1 MDDKLLSKWEYPYF
15 RMPNSV
21 IDRHELDSY
30 ELAALV
36 VLMRYAD
43 NHKSSAWPSFKTIA
57 KLTGTSR
64 NRAIK
69 SIDSLI
75 EKKYLIKKNRSDDK
89 GNSLSNLYYLVDPS
103 ACDAPPLVSDM
114 HHPSVPDAPP
124 LVHEVHPKKTYID
137 KDLFKKN
144 TVEIINYFNQK
155 VGTNYKPD
163 SKKTQSYIHQRL
175 AEGFS
180 VDDFKTVINKKCRQW
195 MNDPNQ
201 VRYLRPST
209 LFSPGHFEEYLNE
222 VVKKGNGPDDH
233 GPDNPAYKKN
243 AWDQYK

>member
-21 IDRHELDSY
+21 IDRHDLNSY
-30 ELAALV
+30 ELAALT

-43 NHKSSAWPSFKTIA
+43 NGKSSAWPSYNTIA

-64 NRAIK
+64 KRAIK
-69 SIDSLI
+69 SIESLV
-75 EKKYLIKKNRSDDK
+75 EKKYLIKKSRSDDK

-103 ACDAPPLVSDM
+103 ASDTPPLVNEM

-124 LVHEVHPKKTYID
+124 LVHDVHPKKTYID

-144 TVEIINYFNQK
+144 IVEIIDYLNDK
-155 VGTNYKPD
+155 AETNYKTN

-180 VDDFKTVINKKCRQW
+180 IHDFKTVIEKKCKQW
-195 MNDPNQ
+195 LNDPNMVQ
-201 VRYLRPST
+201 YLRPST
-209 LFSPGHFEEYLNE
+209 LFSASHFEEYLNE
-222 VVKKGNGPDDH
+222 VVKKGNSPDDR